1 MRFEADRDSA
11 MKRECVASAMA
22 RRVADKGKWQLPDLL
37 EIPGFDLDRQWA
49 ARSSC
54 GLAAGGR
61 QNVTAALRKNP

>member
-1 MRFEADRDSA
+1 
-11 MKRECVASAMA
+11 MA